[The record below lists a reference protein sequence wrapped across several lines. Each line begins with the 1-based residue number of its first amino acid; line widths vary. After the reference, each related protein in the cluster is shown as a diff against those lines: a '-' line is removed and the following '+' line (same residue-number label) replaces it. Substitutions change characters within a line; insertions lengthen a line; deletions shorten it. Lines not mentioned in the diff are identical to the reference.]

1 MSSIIRVSVP
11 TTDRAIEA
19 IEIDGEPWICLKPA
33 CESLGI
39 DYSTQ
44 RKRLEQAEW
53 STVGLSPTVAEDG
66 KNREML
72 VINRKTFVMWLATI
86 NPARVNS
93 TSAPIIVAF
102 QKEASEAL
110 DAYFFGGVAVN
121 PAATEEQLDHAH
133 QVIELMKEAHEPVL
147 AGTSAGSRYMTIY
160 QYERNLGTSFTNA
173 QRKAIRKKAW
183 KICGESDL
191 HPRQV
196 MDPDRGKCFSLP
208 EQMWHEASFVALA

>member
-33 CESLGI
+33 CEAL
-39 DYSTQ
+39 
-44 RKRLEQAEW
+44 
-53 STVGLSPTVAEDG
+53 GLSYATQKEKLNRRSWAVVPQRGTTGSDG
-66 KNREML
+66 KTYQMTVMDRQ
-72 VINRKTFVMWLATI
+72 TFVMWLATI
-86 NPARVNS
+86 NEARVNS

-102 QKEASEAL
+102 QKEAARAL
-110 DAYFFGGVAVN
+110 DDYFFGGVAVN

-147 AGTSAGSRYMTIY
+147 AGTSAGSRYMSLF
-160 QYERNLGTSFTNA
+160 QYERSLGISFTKA
-173 QRKAIRKKAW
+173 QRKEVRKKAW

-196 MDPDRGKCFSLP
+196 MDPNRGKCFSLP
-208 EQMWHEASFVALA
+208 EQMWREASFSVTA